1 MARPAEAHEAA
12 IGVIE
17 IIEAVEEMQAGI
29 DEGRTSA
36 ANQRQIGR
44 RKRIAV
50 VAEREGVERLGR
62 MFVRN
67 R

>member
-29 DEGRTSA
+29 DEGA
-36 ANQRQIGR
+36 HECG
-44 RKRIAV
+44 
-50 VAEREGVERLGR
+50 
-62 MFVRN
+62 
-67 R
+67 